1 MSGWMDYLEFSDIV
15 RKNLDKAGIYSIDE
29 LMTLDPES
37 REVRN
42 IGRFE
47 IPRVQE
53 KIRQEGVC

>member
-1 MSGWMDYLEFSDIV
+1 MDYLEFSDIV